1 MNDER
6 LSTPIS
12 PRGLVCPRPIN
23 RSGHSRKP
31 PGVTKYQN
39 RQQEIDRPT
48 PDQLIRSQP
57 QAARRYEVSKLPTGI
72 DRPTSDQLIRSQPIR
87 TANRKLIVP
96 RPIN

>member
-57 QAARRYEVSKLPTGI
+57 IKTAKRCEVS
-72 DRPTSDQLIRSQPIR
+72 
-87 TANRKLIVP
+87 IVP
-96 RPIN
+96 LSYDEAASPINHHPRGRVVKKSRLSRTS